1 MIIRVSEI
9 RQLCCGSRE
18 DEDSLNGAASEALV
32 VLNE

>member
-18 DEDSLNGAASEALV
+18 DEDSLNGGGIGGAGGIK
-32 VLNE
+32 